1 MKKIIRAIPA
11 VLLLA
16 LPYLLMVWLGVAGM
30 LSETELPGDGT
41 YTLDASMVD
50 IYDKAFR
57 MVPVIYIVIVLI
69 NVIWLIYQTA
79 SGMSAQKLLFWNML
93 IKLCYIPV
101 FFFAFLAMLAGFATF
116 LVGGIAMVIA
126 MALIMLVFFIPPC
139 FYGVCGCIRAA
150 KEGTLNKALAVV
162 FAILHCIGCIDVIIA
177 IVAYCMVR
185 SSNKKRL
192 SGQMNANT
200 YYNGTI
206 GNGYPGNGYMR

>member
-1 MKKIIRAIPA
+1 
-11 VLLLA
+11 
-16 LPYLLMVWLGVAGM
+16 
-30 LSETELPGDGT
+30 
-41 YTLDASMVD
+41 MVD

-139 FYGVCGCIRAA
+139 FYGVCGCISCGKGRHV
-150 KEGTLNKALAVV
+150 EQSIGRLF
-162 FAILHCIGCIDVIIA
+162 FAILHCIGA
-177 IVAYCMVR
+177 
-185 SSNKKRL
+185 L
-192 SGQMNANT
+192 T
-200 YYNGTI
+200 
-206 GNGYPGNGYMR
+206 